1 MMGGGDDM
9 IFYHVSQLDIVRVTI
24 LECYLFNTLWVCYY

>member
-9 IFYHVSQLDIVRVTI
+9 IFYHVSQLGTVLVTI
-24 LECYLFNTLWVCYY
+24 LEFYLFNTL